1 MLTALCFTLIS
12 LGLFLLVLPHCRGR
26 IYRPAALAIRHRAPK
41 PITQTEAAVQR
52 IASVLEPHIDMD
64 PINRSQL
71 SETLQ
76 SLDHTETPETWQAR
90 TLARALLFAVMLLP
104 LILVSPFFCVAGMG
118 LMGVAIYRQQHSQL
132 TAEMRTRRQ
141 SIERELPQFAG
152 TIRQS
157 LNGTHDV
164 VAILTTYQKICGPA
178 LRDEI
183 TRTLNDMIT
192 GNPERAIKAME
203 GRVAS
208 AKLGQVTRG
217 LIAVLRGDDQRIYFD
232 MLAAEFRKSQN
243 EEVEKELLKRPDK
256 MNPYMVMLFVC
267 VCLMIGASLGKYIAQ
282 QMGAFF

>member
-1 MLTALCFTLIS
+1 MLTMLVFALFA
-12 LGLFLLVLPHCRGR
+12 LGLCLLILPRCHGG
-26 IYRPAALAIRHRAPK
+26 IYYPAALAIRHRAPK

-52 IASVLEPHIDMD
+52 IASAIEPHIDVD

-71 SETLQ
+71 DETLR
-76 SLDHTETPETWQAR
+76 SLNHTETPETWK
-90 TLARALLFAVMLLP
+90 ARALAWALLCAISLTPLF
-104 LILVSPFFCVAGMG
+104 LVSPLFTAAGMVI
-118 LMGVAIYRQQHSQL
+118 MGVGIYQQQNQRL
-132 TAEMRTRRQ
+132 RAEMDVRRQ
-141 SIERELPQFAG
+141 NIERELPQFAG

-157 LNGTHDV
+157 LNTTHDV
-164 VAILTTYQKICGPA
+164 VAILTTYQKICGAA
-178 LRDEI
+178 LRGEI
-183 TRTLNDMIT
+183 TRTLNDMVT